1 MRKGDSSFRYESLQD
16 QESIRD
22 LLKSITDGIERGK
35 LSFSDGDDDILLEPK
50 GLLHFKLTACQQ
62 DNQYGINIHIG
73 WQEKD
78 KSKRRKTLAVK

>member
-22 LLKSITDGIERGK
+22 LLKSVMDGIERGK

-50 GLLHFKLTACQQ
+50 GLLNFKLTASQQ

-73 WQEKD
+73 WQEED
-78 KSKRRKTLAVK
+78 KPKRRKTLVVK